1 MRSIFKI
8 SSLALVLALLA
19 PIWTIAQN
27 DGILADVVGRGELV
41 CGGNA
46 DLPGFGVLDAASGT
60 FSGFDID
67 TCAALAAAI
76 GVDFSIKPLSAGE
89 RFTTLA
95 SGEIDVLIRNTTWTF
110 SRDNDLQGD
119 FAPTTFYDGQG
130 FLTRKN
136 EGFDSLADLDGA
148 TICFTSGTSTE
159 VNLGDAFA
167 ELGLELNTQVF
178 AETPVVFEAF
188 DSGSCDAYTSD
199 KSQLASLATTSR
211 DPSNLQ
217 ILDETI
223 SEEPLGPM
231 TRHGD
236 NQWNDIV
243 SWLVYALIFAEEKGI
258 TQGNVAG
265 FSTNNPEILRFL
277 GTNGDLCAQL
287 GLASTSCF
295 ADAIAASG
303 NYGEIYDRHLGPA
316 GLNLPRGGVPSNE
329 LFTDGGLHYS
339 PPFK

>member
-27 DGILADVVGRGELV
+27 DGILADVLGRGELV

-46 DLPGFGVLDAASGT
+46 DLPGFGVLDAATGT

-76 GVDFSIKPLSAGE
+76 GVDFSIKPLTAGE

-119 FAPTTFYDGQG
+119 FAPTSFYDGQG
-130 FLTRKN
+130 FITRKN

-148 TICFTSGTSTE
+148 TICVTSGTSTE

-167 ELGLELNTQVF
+167 ELGLELVTQVF
-178 AETPVVFEAF
+178 AETPVVFQTF
-188 DSGSCDAYTSD
+188 DEGGCDAYTSD
-199 KSQLASLATTSR
+199 KSQLASLATTSS

-243 SWLVYALIFAEEKGI
+243 SWVVYALIFAEEKGC
-258 TQGNVAG
+258 TQADVCTGSA
-265 FSTNNPEILRFL
+265 NPEVLRFT
-277 GTNGDLCAQL
+277 GANGDLCAQL
-287 GLASTSCF
+287 GLPNATCF
-295 ADAIAASG
+295 ADAISAAG
-303 NYGEIYDRHLGPA
+303 NYGEIYERHLGPA

-329 LFTDGGLHYS
+329 LFTNGGLHYS

>member
-1 MRSIFKI
+1 
-8 SSLALVLALLA
+8 LVALLA
-19 PIWTIAQN
+19 PSLTIGQGS
-27 DGILADVVGRGELV
+27 GILADVQSAGTLV

-46 DLPGFGVLDAASGT
+46 DLPGFGVLDASSGT
-60 FSGFDID
+60 FGGFDID
-67 TCAALAAAI
+67 TCAALAAMV
-76 GVDFSIKPLSAGE
+76 GVDFEIKPLTAGE

-130 FLTRKN
+130 FLTRRN

-148 TICFTSGTSTE
+148 TICVTSGTSTE

-167 ELGLELNTQVF
+167 ELGFELITQVF
-178 AETPVVFEAF
+178 AETPVVFQTF
-188 DSGSCDAYTSD
+188 DEGGCDAYTSD
-199 KSQLASLATTSR
+199 KSQLASLATTSS

-236 NQWNDIV
+236 NGWNDLV

-258 TQGNVAG
+258 TQDNVST
-265 FSTNNPEILRFL
+265 FSDANPEVARFL

-287 GLASTSCF
+287 GLSNAGCF

-303 NYGEIYDRHLGPA
+303 NYGEIYERHLGPD
-316 GLNLPRGGVPSNE
+316 GLDLPRGGVPSNE
-329 LFTDGGLHYS
+329 LFTNGGLHYT